1 MGLIRYQT
9 PLEKKENVMG
19 LFSKRNRKN
28 QGYYQTIKQYQPE
41 HYQRDY
47 DESDYKL
54 VTSFNLELF
63 ERSLGLELKKHNFK
77 TKRDLDKAQI
87 IFSRILMAAAI
98 LTLGLILLS
107 SFEIP
112 YVHVSSEYV
121 KLMIN
126 AVIVE
131 IAGIV
136 SLGLM
141 KHLGKEEGAKEE

>member
-1 MGLIRYQT
+1 MCFLSKNYRDSNEQFQVLKQKTPDRY
-9 PLEKKENVMG
+9 L
-19 LFSKRNRKN
+19 KN
-28 QGYYQTIKQYQPE
+28 YNE
-41 HYQRDY
+41 RDY
-47 DESDYKL
+47 KMM
-54 VTSFNLELF
+54 TGTHLELI
-63 ERSLGLELKKHNFK
+63 ERSLSLETKKHNLN
-77 TKRDLDKAQI
+77 TKKEFDKAQI

-112 YVHVSSEYV
+112 FVHVSSEYV

-141 KHLGKEEGAKEE
+141 KHLGKDDKDKDE

>member
-1 MGLIRYQT
+1 MCFLSKNYRDSNEQFQFLKQKTPDRY
-9 PLEKKENVMG
+9 L
-19 LFSKRNRKN
+19 KN
-28 QGYYQTIKQYQPE
+28 YNE
-41 HYQRDY
+41 RDY
-47 DESDYKL
+47 KMI
-54 VTSFNLELF
+54 TGTHLELI
-63 ERSLGLELKKHNFK
+63 ERSLSLETKKHNLN
-77 TKRDLDKAQI
+77 TKKEFDKAQI

-112 YVHVSSEYV
+112 FVHVSSEYV

-141 KHLGKEEGAKEE
+141 KHLGKDDKDKDE

>member
-1 MGLIRYQT
+1 MCFLSKNYRDSNEQFQFLKQKTPDRY
-9 PLEKKENVMG
+9 L
-19 LFSKRNRKN
+19 KN
-28 QGYYQTIKQYQPE
+28 YNE
-41 HYQRDY
+41 RDY
-47 DESDYKL
+47 KMI
-54 VTSFNLELF
+54 TGTHLELI
-63 ERSLGLELKKHNFK
+63 ERSLSLETKKHNLN
-77 TKRDLDKAQI
+77 TKKEFDKAQI

-112 YVHVSSEYV
+112 FVHVSSEYV

-141 KHLGKEEGAKEE
+141 KHLGKEDTDKKE

>member
-1 MGLIRYQT
+1 MCFLSKNYRDSNEQFQVLKQETPDRY
-9 PLEKKENVMG
+9 L
-19 LFSKRNRKN
+19 KN
-28 QGYYQTIKQYQPE
+28 YNE
-41 HYQRDY
+41 RDY
-47 DESDYKL
+47 KMI
-54 VTSFNLELF
+54 TGTHLELI
-63 ERSLGLELKKHNFK
+63 ERSLGLEAKKHNLN
-77 TKRDLDKAQI
+77 TKKEFDKAQI

-112 YVHVSSEYV
+112 FVHVSSEYV

-141 KHLGKEEGAKEE
+141 KHLSKEDCDKKE

>member
-1 MGLIRYQT
+1 MCLWSKITRKANNDYQGLKLET
-9 PLEKKENVMG
+9 PGKYLKDYNEKN
-19 LFSKRNRKN
+19 
-28 QGYYQTIKQYQPE
+28 
-41 HYQRDY
+41 
-47 DESDYKL
+47 YKM
-54 VTSFNLELF
+54 TSRFDLELI
-63 ERSLGLELKKHNFK
+63 ERTLGLEEKKHNFN
-77 TKRDLDKAQI
+77 TKKEFDKAQI

-141 KHLGKEEGAKEE
+141 KHLAKED

>member
-1 MGLIRYQT
+1 MCFLSKNYRDSNEQFQVLKQKTPDRY
-9 PLEKKENVMG
+9 L
-19 LFSKRNRKN
+19 KN
-28 QGYYQTIKQYQPE
+28 YNE
-41 HYQRDY
+41 RDY
-47 DESDYKL
+47 KMI
-54 VTSFNLELF
+54 TGTHLELI
-63 ERSLGLELKKHNFK
+63 ERSLGLEEKKHDLN
-77 TKRDLDKAQI
+77 TKKEFDKAQI

-112 YVHVSSEYV
+112 FVHVSSEYV

-141 KHLGKEEGAKEE
+141 KHLGKEDSDKKE

>member
-1 MGLIRYQT
+1 MCFLSKNYRDSNEQFQVLKQKTPDRY
-9 PLEKKENVMG
+9 L
-19 LFSKRNRKN
+19 KN
-28 QGYYQTIKQYQPE
+28 YNE
-41 HYQRDY
+41 RDY
-47 DESDYKL
+47 KMI
-54 VTSFNLELF
+54 TGTHLELI
-63 ERSLGLELKKHNFK
+63 ERSLSLETKKHNLN
-77 TKRDLDKAQI
+77 TKKEFDKAQI

-112 YVHVSSEYV
+112 FVHVSSEYV

-141 KHLGKEEGAKEE
+141 KHLGKDDKDKDE

>member
-1 MGLIRYQT
+1 MCLWSKITRKTNNEYPGLKLETPGRY
-9 PLEKKENVMG
+9 LKDYNEKN
-19 LFSKRNRKN
+19 
-28 QGYYQTIKQYQPE
+28 
-41 HYQRDY
+41 
-47 DESDYKL
+47 YKM
-54 VTSFNLELF
+54 TSRFDLELI
-63 ERSLGLELKKHNFK
+63 ERTLGLEEKKHNLN
-77 TKRDLDKAQI
+77 TKKEFDKAQI
-87 IFSRILMAAAI
+87 IFSRILTAAAI

-141 KHLGKEEGAKEE
+141 KHLAKED